1 MPSTRTGPSTWYS
14 PRQPDG
20 RLEYNLHHFAA
31 RAEGQ
36 PARHGGVAATDS
48 VELTAVGYHYRRMR
62 RDQLAAAVDAEHNAV
77 TLNADR
83 AGAQPTGRADVEGR
97 FHVKR
102 RRCQGAVDINLRG
115 PSDAAD
121 DVQSGARL
129 HDEAGDEQGV
139 VHTLD
144 VEHAVDRGC
153 VGPTSMWPSS
163 RERATGRCEH
173 RLVAQPQGSVVAGEG
188 GRRVLAVR
196 RQHPRAEQASPAAD
210 SGDRERGSTMPPTC
224 VDRSPVRVPSAA
236 SRSHPARTTSAG
248 SVAVV

>member
-20 RLEYNLHHFAA
+20 RLEYNLATTSL
-31 RAEGQ
+31 RALRVSR
-36 PARHGGVAATDS
+36 PVHGGVAATDS
-48 VELTAVGYHYRRMR
+48 VELTAVGYHYRRVR
-62 RDQLAAAVDAEHNAV
+62 GDQLSAAVDAEHNAV

-97 FHVKR
+97 FHVER

-144 VEHAVDRGC
+144 VEHAVDRGMRR
-153 VGPTSMWPSS
+153 P
-163 RERATGRCEH
+163 
-173 RLVAQPQGSVVAGEG
+173 RLNVAV
-188 GRRVLAVR
+188 
-196 RQHPRAEQASPAAD
+196 
-210 SGDRERGSTMPPTC
+210 
-224 VDRSPVRVPSAA
+224 
-236 SRSHPARTTSAG
+236 SRSVPPGGVSIASSLSPGLRRCG
-248 SVAVV
+248 